1 MSRRGQRAN
10 ERATPRS
17 WPAMLSCLALIV
29 CVRLGVCEP
38 SRAQIV
44 DPTEPAAQAIAAT
57 MRHGAPSARDDEA
70 LTTEGRVVDIEVLAN
85 DHAPGGAAVRVVE
98 VTRATHGWVLVNG
111 DDTLR
116 YHPNTGFIGL
126 DGFAYTIAD
135 ADGRTATA
143 AVTVRVED
151 APDAPVAENQAL
163 RTDEDTEL
171 AIVLVGSDADADT
184 LAFQIER
191 FPAHGSLAGTPP
203 EVSYR
208 PDADYHG
215 ADAFVFSVND
225 GRGGRDVATVWI
237 RVHPVAD
244 IPLAADDAVVTTEG
258 MVVDIEVLANDR
270 DPDGDSVRVVGVT
283 RAANGW
289 VLVNGDDTLRYQPH
303 SGFTGLDGFAYTIA
317 DADDR
322 TATAAVSV
330 TVRPVR

>member
-1 MSRRGQRAN
+1 
-10 ERATPRS
+10 
-17 WPAMLSCLALIV
+17 MLSCLALIV